1 MFVTRFAP
9 SPTGPLHLGHAYS
22 AILAHDMARAN
33 GGRFLLRME
42 DTDLDRCRP
51 EWDAL
56 IQEDLAWLGL
66 TWDGPIHRQS
76 QHIDRYN
83 TRLEALADT
92 GLLYPCSCTRSDI
105 RAALAAPQEGV
116 AFAVYPGTCRHRSMA
131 SRQPGDALRLNLAAA
146 LQTDFFK
153 EIGPEPSKAPRRNF
167 RKFRPPAPGFRD
179 TGPAHAGFHPIDR
192 AQAIAR
198 IGDVVLS
205 RKGED
210 IVAYFLAS
218 AFDDADQGITHVI
231 RGEDLFDFT
240 PVQVILQ
247 RLFGLP
253 TPVYHH
259 HRLIRDDQGKR
270 LAKRDDARAL
280 SKYRAEG
287 ATPADIRRLIGL
299 PNPERPRPS
308 HRFHAPRQAV
318 HAWTGAMIST
328 SSPSRTAV

>member
-1 MFVTRFAP
+1 MAGRLSDPNDKPRPGLDPGPRHQPARPAAMEIPGQARDRDTTFTTRFAP

-22 AILAHDMARAN
+22 AILAHDMARTE

-42 DTDLDRCRP
+42 DTDLERCKP
-51 EWDAL
+51 GFDAL
-56 IQEDLAWLGL
+56 IQEDLHWLGL
-66 TWDGPIHRQS
+66 DWDGEILRQS
-76 QHIDRYN
+76 EHIASYN
-83 TRLEALADT
+83 SRLEALEDK

-116 AFAVYPGTCRHRSMA
+116 AFSVYPGTCRHRNMA

-146 LQTDFFK
+146 LTALSAADL
-153 EIGPEPSKAPRRNF
+153 SF
-167 RKFRPPAPGFRD
+167 RE
-179 TGPAHAGFHPIDR
+179 TGPAHAGRHQVAPDQ
-192 AQAIAR
+192 AQAQ

-218 AFDDADQGITHVI
+218 AFDDATQGVTHVI

-247 RLFGLP
+247 HLFDLP
-253 TPVYHH
+253 TPIYHH

-287 ATPADIRRLIGL
+287 ATPADIRRMVGL
-299 PNPERPRPS
+299 PNP
-308 HRFHAPRQAV
+308 
-318 HAWTGAMIST
+318 
-328 SSPSRTAV
+328 

>member
-1 MFVTRFAP
+1 MAFVTRFAP

-22 AILAHDMARAN
+22 AILAHDMARAA

-51 EWDAL
+51 EYDAL

-66 TWDGPIHRQS
+66 TWDGEVHRQS
-76 QHIDRYN
+76 DHIAQYN
-83 TRLEALADT
+83 KRLEALEGK

-116 AFAVYPGTCRHRSMA
+116 AFAVYPGTCRGHPMS
-131 SRQPGDALRLNLAAA
+131 SRKPGDALRLDLAAA
-146 LQTDFFK
+146 LAALAAADLSFS
-153 EIGPEPSKAPRRNF
+153 E
-167 RKFRPPAPGFRD
+167 
-179 TGPAHAGFHPIDR
+179 TGPAHAGLHRIDPD
-192 AQAIAR
+192 QALAR

-218 AFDDADQGITHVI
+218 SFDDADQGVTHVI

-247 RLFGLP
+247 HLFGLP

-259 HRLIRDDQGKR
+259 HRLIRDETGKR
-270 LAKRDDARAL
+270 LAKRDDARAI

-287 ATPADIRRLIGL
+287 STPADIRRMVGL
-299 PNPERPRPS
+299 PDR
-308 HRFHAPRQAV
+308 
-318 HAWTGAMIST
+318 
-328 SSPSRTAV
+328 